1 MKKII
6 LSLLLFTST
15 VVFSQTDTNV
25 KVSQVPDSI
34 ILTDG
39 TKISYTEY
47 KKILDKAWNESF
59 GKMSDEEKK
68 LFKGVKI
75 EMVDPKKN

>member
-1 MKKII
+1 MKKIF

-15 VVFSQTDTNV
+15 VVFSQTDTNS
-25 KVSQVPDSI
+25 KVSQVPDTI

-75 EMVDPKKN
+75 EVVDPKKN

>member
-1 MKKII
+1 MKKIF

-15 VVFSQTDTNV
+15 VVFSQTDTNS

-39 TKISYTEY
+39 TKISYAEY

>member
-25 KVSQVPDSI
+25 KVSQVPDTI

-75 EMVDPKKN
+75 EVVDPKKN

>member
-34 ILTDG
+34 ILIDG
-39 TKISYTEY
+39 TKISYSEY

-75 EMVDPKKN
+75 EVVDPKKN